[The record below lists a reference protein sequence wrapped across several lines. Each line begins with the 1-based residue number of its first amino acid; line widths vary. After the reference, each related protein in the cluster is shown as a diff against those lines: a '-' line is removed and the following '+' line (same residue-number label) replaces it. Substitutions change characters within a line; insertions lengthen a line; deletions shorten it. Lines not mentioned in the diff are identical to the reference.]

1 MTNIGLLGAFFGGL
15 LSLVSPC
22 SALLLPSFFAYAF
35 DGVGRLAMR
44 TAVFYAGLATVLM
57 PLGAG
62 VGWMGSVLTEH
73 RSTMTLISGTLLIVL
88 GLVAISGKGFA
99 FAPAQRA
106 SKSIGISGSLSV
118 YALGAV
124 YGFAGFCSGPLL
136 GSVLTVAIVGGAA
149 GYGAILMG
157 VYALGMAVP
166 LFLLA
171 VLWDRFDLG
180 RRSWL
185 RGRAISVGPLTVHST
200 SLISGLLFIAIGMLF
215 LITEGTA
222 NLGAVMSVDEQF
234 SLQVAAAEIAQKFS
248 DLSVLLA
255 LVLLA
260 LAVLAIRLFRRIRAA
275 EAPSESVDSAD
286 EAADKANA
294 TTTAESDT

>member
-1 MTNIGLLGAFFGGL
+1 
-15 LSLVSPC
+15 
-22 SALLLPSFFAYAF
+22 
-35 DGVGRLAMR
+35 
-44 TAVFYAGLATVLM
+44 
-57 PLGAG
+57 
-62 VGWMGSVLTEH
+62 MGSALTEH
-73 RSTMTLISGTLLIVL
+73 RNVITLISGTVLIVL
-88 GLVAISGKGFA
+88 GLLAILGKGFA

-106 SKSIGISGSLSV
+106 SKSIGISGSASV

-136 GSVLTVAIVGGAA
+136 GSVLTVAIAGGAA
-149 GYGAILMG
+149 GYGAVLMG

-171 VLWDRFDLG
+171 LLWDRFDLG

-185 RGRAISVGPLTVHST
+185 RGRAIRLGPLTTHST

-215 LITEGTA
+215 LLTEGTA

-234 SLQVAAAEIAQKFS
+234 SLQVAASEIAQRFS

-255 LVLLA
+255 VVLVA
-260 LAVLAIRLFRRIRAA
+260 LAVLAVRLFRRMRADATA
-275 EAPSESVDSAD
+275 ETAD
-286 EAADKANA
+286 
-294 TTTAESDT
+294 TTAEANAATSESNR